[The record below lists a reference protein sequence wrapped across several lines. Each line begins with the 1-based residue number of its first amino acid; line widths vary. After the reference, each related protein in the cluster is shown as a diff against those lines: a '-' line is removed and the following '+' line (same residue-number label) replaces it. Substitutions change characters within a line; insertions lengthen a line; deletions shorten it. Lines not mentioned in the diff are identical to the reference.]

1 MNTLWIERDK
11 DGFLEVYA
19 EKPERLSIGFTGR
32 TLFYPSIEDFP
43 EVTWENSPQQVE
55 LKLKDSNGKTT

>member
-1 MNTLWIERDK
+1 MKTLWIARDK

-19 EKPERLSIGFTGR
+19 EKPERLSVNFTGR
-32 TLFYPSIEDFP
+32 TLFYPDMTDFP

-55 LKLKDSNGKTT
+55 LKLKEGNG